1 MAAWCPIMVLATRTK
16 IISQRDFASFLRSL
30 YCYIE
35 SGFPLIAT
43 FGGHVVSIVG
53 HKSLEPGDISERI
66 ETAEGGKPS
75 ETLIHASELVDEYIA
90 MDDHCFPYQVL
101 PRTANG
107 TETGYSRSLEQIRG
121 IVVPLPDEV
130 FLRPRDVDG
139 YVKKLLNE
147 PKFSQ
152 IVDVFMEEAEG
163 EPLVYRPFLTTGV
176 SFKQFKLN
184 QQKSIPDDYA
194 VGLQLLLS
202 LPRFVWCVELS
213 TPSLRAQD
221 RAFGEILLD
230 ATAGESDLEPIF
242 VRIGSHI
249 ARSPVQQGDTQ
260 LDYFKEN
267 PYTKFAQYRHNLG
280 NPG

>member
-1 MAAWCPIMVLATRTK
+1 M
-16 IISQRDFASFLRSL
+16 
-30 YCYIE
+30 
-35 SGFPLIAT
+35 
-43 FGGHVVSIVG
+43 VSIVG
-53 HKSLEPGDISERI
+53 HKSLEPERVEERI
-66 ETAEGGKPS
+66 EVADGGRPS
-75 ETLIHASELVDEYIA
+75 DNLVHAAELVDEYIA
-90 MDDHCFPYQVL
+90 MDDNRFPYQVL
-101 PRTANG
+101 PRTANED
-107 TETGYSRSLEQIRG
+107 ETGYSRSLEQIRG

-139 YVKKLLNE
+139 YVEKLLKE
-147 PKFSQ
+147 EKFRQ
-152 IVDVFMEEAEG
+152 IVDSFMEREAKG

-184 QQKSIPDDYA
+184 QQKAFSDEDDYA

-213 TPSLRAQD
+213 TPSLRAKD

-242 VRIGSHI
+242 IRIGSHI
-249 ARSPVQQGDTQ
+249 ARSPVQRGDTQ

-267 PYTKFAQYRHNLG
+267 PYTTFAQYRHNLG
-280 NPG
+280 TPG